1 MSAVH
6 RITVAAAIS
15 VIFIVIFTCSI
26 AEAWDLLRASSCP
39 PHKLST
45 SISAGFSWAFN
56 NLQRFT
62 FGFLLVGCTSL
73 APMFLFYAFPS
84 SLEEK
89 ELPTLHKRD
98 KRVHDFPEAVRHC
111 EDRPFP
117 AHNPSNLLTAEL
129 SQLSLGST
137 SLIKAQLP
145 LNLFL
150 C

>member
-26 AEAWDLLRASSCP
+26 AEAWNFLRASSCP

-45 SISAGFSWAFN
+45 SISPGFSWAFN

-62 FGFLLVGCTSL
+62 FRFLLVECTSL
-73 APMFLFYAFPS
+73 APTSLFYAFPS
-84 SLEEK
+84 SPEEK

-98 KRVHDFPEAVRHC
+98 KRVHDFPKATRHC
-111 EDRPFP
+111 EDRPLP
-117 AHNPSNLLTAEL
+117 ALTHH
-129 SQLSLGST
+129 
-137 SLIKAQLP
+137 I
-145 LNLFL
+145 F
-150 C
+150 